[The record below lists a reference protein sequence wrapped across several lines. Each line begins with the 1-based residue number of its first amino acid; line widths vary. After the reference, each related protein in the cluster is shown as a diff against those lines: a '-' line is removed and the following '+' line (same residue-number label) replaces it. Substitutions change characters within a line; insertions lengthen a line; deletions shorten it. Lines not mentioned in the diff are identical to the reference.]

1 MQLNLTPIES
11 IITTLIG
18 FVNTT
23 LVPVV
28 FALAFVVFIW
38 GVFQYFVAGAA
49 NEEKRETGKKFVAYG
64 LIGFVLMLSVWGIV
78 RIVTSTLKFDNS
90 TPDLPTFKKAGS

>member
-11 IITTLIG
+11 IITALIG
-18 FVNTT
+18 FINTT

-28 FALAFVVFIW
+28 FALAFIVFIW
-38 GVFQYFVAGAA
+38 GVYQYFIAGAA
-49 NEEKRETGKKFVAYG
+49 NEEKRDIGKKFVSYG

-90 TPDLPTFKKAGS
+90 TPELPTFKKT